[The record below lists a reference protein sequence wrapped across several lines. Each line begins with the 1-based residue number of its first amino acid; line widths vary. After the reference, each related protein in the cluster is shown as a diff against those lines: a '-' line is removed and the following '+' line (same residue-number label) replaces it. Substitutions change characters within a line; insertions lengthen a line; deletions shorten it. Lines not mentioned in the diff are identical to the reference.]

1 MESFQLTEQERAQGD
16 ALVDG
21 VQAEWAAWDPLRFAD
36 DAGAAAQDLPVR
48 LRRFLTAARAAE
60 VDAALVSGLPVD
72 TALAPTPAG
81 WDVAAK
87 TGAGRREELV
97 LLLVG
102 AALGEPFGW
111 LNQQDG
117 RLVHDV
123 VPAPGMEQSLTSA
136 SSAAPL
142 TLHTEDVFHPFRCDY
157 VSLFCLRNPDEVGTT
172 LTRIDAVDIPDDLR
186 GLLSEPRFRFY
197 PDDSH
202 TGEILNVIDGE
213 QGLSNR
219 RSTVGPVVFGPA
231 EHPYLRF
238 DRDFM
243 VADQDDEKAA
253 AAITATHDLLCGAVE
268 RIVLRPGDAVF
279 IDNYRIVHGR
289 EPFTARYDGN
299 DRWLKRLN
307 LIRDVRRIYAG
318 NGARSRIIA

>member
-1 MESFQLTEQERAQGD
+1 METFRLTPEERDQVDG
-16 ALVDG
+16 LVDD
-21 VQAEWAAWDPLRFAD
+21 VQAEWASWDPLRFAD
-36 DAGAAAQDLPVR
+36 EAGAAAHGLPLR
-48 LRRFLTAARAAE
+48 LRRFLTAVRTTEA
-60 VDAALVSGLPVD
+60 DAAVVSGLPVD
-72 TALAPTPAG
+72 PALAPTPAG
-81 WDVAAK
+81 WDLAAK

-102 AALGEPFGW
+102 AVLGEPFGW
-111 LNQQDG
+111 VNQQDG

-123 VPAPGMEQSLTSA
+123 VPAPGMERSLTSA

-157 VSLFCLRNPDEVGTT
+157 VSLFCLRNPDAVGTT
-172 LTRIDAVDIPDDLR
+172 FTRIDALDFPEDLR
-186 GLLSEPRFRFY
+186 DLLTEPRFRFY

-202 TGEILNVIDGE
+202 TGEILNVIDGD

-219 RSTVGPVVFGPA
+219 RSNVGPVVFGPA

-243 VADQDDEKAA
+243 VADEDDDRAA
-253 AAITATHDLLCGAVE
+253 AAIAATHDLLCGAVE

-289 EPFTARYDGN
+289 EPFNARYDGS

-318 NGARSRIIA
+318 NGARSRIIT

>member
-1 MESFQLTEQERAQGD
+1 METFHLTAQERARV
-16 ALVDG
+16 AEVAEE
-21 VQAEWAAWDPLRFAD
+21 VQADWASWDPLRFAEE
-36 DAGAAAQDLPVR
+36 AAAAAHGLPLR
-48 LRRFLTAARAAE
+48 LRRFLSGVRASEADLA
-60 VDAALVSGLPVD
+60 VVSGLPVD
-72 TALAPTPAG
+72 PALAPTPAG
-81 WDVAAK
+81 WDLAAK

-102 AALGEPFGW
+102 SVLGEPFGW
-111 LNQQDG
+111 VNQQDG

-123 VPAPGMEQSLTSA
+123 VPAPGMEESLTSA
-136 SSAAPL
+136 SSAAQL

-172 LTRIDAVDIPDDLR
+172 FTRIDALDFPEDLR
-186 GLLSEPRFRFY
+186 EVLSESRFRFY

-202 TGEILNVIDGE
+202 TGEILNAIDGE
-213 QGLSNR
+213 QVLGNR

-243 VADQDDEKAA
+243 TADRDDEKTAT
-253 AAITATHDLLCGAVE
+253 AIQVTHDLLCGAAE
-268 RIVLRPGDAVF
+268 RIVLQPGDAVF

-289 EPFTARYDGN
+289 EPFHARYDGN

-318 NGARSRIIA
+318 NGARRRIIT

>member
-1 MESFQLTEQERAQGD
+1 MERFLLTARERAQ
-16 ALVDG
+16 VDEVVDE
-21 VQAEWAAWDPLRFAD
+21 VQASWTSWDPLQFAD
-36 DAGAAAQDLPVR
+36 QAGAAAHGLPLR
-48 LRRFLTAARAAE
+48 LRRFLTGVRTSETDVA
-60 VDAALVSGLPVD
+60 VVSGLPVD
-72 TALAPTPAG
+72 PALAPTPAG
-81 WDVAAK
+81 WDLAAK

-102 AALGEPFGW
+102 SVLGEPFGW
-111 LNQQDG
+111 VNQQDG

-123 VPAPGMEQSLTSA
+123 VPAPGMEESLTSA
-136 SSAAPL
+136 SSAAQL

-157 VSLFCLRNPDEVGTT
+157 VTLFCLRNPDEVGTT
-172 LTRIDAVDIPDDLR
+172 ITRVDALDLPEDLR
-186 GLLSEPRFRFY
+186 DLLSESRFRFY

-202 TGEILNVIDGE
+202 TGEILNVIDGVE
-213 QGLSNR
+213 GLARR

-243 VADQDDEKAA
+243 TADQDDARTSQ
-253 AAITATHDLLCGAVE
+253 AIEATHELLCDAVE
-268 RIVLRPGDAVF
+268 RVVLRPGDAVF

-289 EPFTARYDGN
+289 EPFHARYDGN

-318 NGARSRIIA
+318 NGARSRIIT